1 MEGQLVLTDLT
12 NEYGQC
18 LAAATLELGRMRVVQ
33 ASLGSENTLVLDK
46 MGEVWS
52 AGSNEYGQLG
62 RDCDEDEGDFSC
74 ILRRVTGL
82 GSEPVAFI
90 ASGGG
95 HSAALTESRQLF
107 LWGLNHHGQ
116 RGTGV
121 NGSLEWLPPPAAA
134 GGELA
139 VAAAYVAAVRAA
151 RRRALQHGAVR
162 CPLGALLDAAESV
175 VAVACGGS
183 HTVAV
188 TTAGRVIAFGGN
200 IHGELGMPGCGS
212 TTTMDPTP
220 VLLACVALDGVR
232 IVGCAAGGNH
242 TCLVSDDG
250 RVFAMGRNGSGQLGL
265 GHTTDTHTPTEIDA
279 AHFGG
284 APIAAVA
291 CGGLHTMAITC
302 DEGKLYGWGDGPID
316 GENGATGLG
325 HTHGAT
331 TPQPV
336 VGALADARVVRITAG
351 STHSCALVED
361 GRVFAFGRDDDEFGT
376 PQGALP
382 AAGADGTPQ
391 LLQGA
396 LAGVAP
402 VCALGAGCQASHL
415 AFLVGVPPAQPGFD
429 APVSFRWSR
438 RRALLMC
445 LLATQPC
452 AGDGDLVR
460 VLALP
465 ESLQVSVFAY
475 FKPCLW
481 PRRRPLFAAGAP
493 SDLDTIAP
501 AGAAET
507 DVLLRMAALPEVLW
521 RGPRIFQYL

>member
-18 LAAATLELGRMRVVQ
+18 LAAATLELGSMRVVQ

-52 AGSNEYGQLG
+52 AGSNECGQLG
-62 RDCDEDEGDFSC
+62 RDCDEDEEDFSC

-107 LWGLNHHGQ
+107 LWGLNHRGQ

-121 NGSLEWLPPPAAA
+121 NT
-134 GGELA
+134 
-139 VAAAYVAAVRAA
+139 R
-151 RRRALQHGAVR
+151 GAVR
-162 CPLGALLDAAESV
+162 CPLGALLDTAESV
-175 VAVACGGS
+175 AAVACGGS

-242 TCLVSDDG
+242 TCLVSEDG

-265 GHTTDTHTPTEIDA
+265 GHTTDAHTPTEIDA

-291 CGGLHTMAITC
+291 CGGFHTMAITR

-316 GENGATGLG
+316 GENGAYVPAGERWGATGLG

-336 VGALADARVVRITAG
+336 VGALADARVVRVTAG
-351 STHSCALVED
+351 STHS
-361 GRVFAFGRDDDEFGT
+361 
-376 PQGALP
+376 
-382 AAGADGTPQ
+382 
-391 LLQGA
+391 
-396 LAGVAP
+396 
-402 VCALGAGCQASHL
+402 
-415 AFLVGVPPAQPGFD
+415 
-429 APVSFRWSR
+429 
-438 RRALLMC
+438 
-445 LLATQPC
+445 
-452 AGDGDLVR
+452 
-460 VLALP
+460 
-465 ESLQVSVFAY
+465 
-475 FKPCLW
+475 
-481 PRRRPLFAAGAP
+481 
-493 SDLDTIAP
+493 
-501 AGAAET
+501 
-507 DVLLRMAALPEVLW
+507 
-521 RGPRIFQYL
+521 